1 MAEARCRSQWDRTA
15 AVLAL
20 LANVHRKKGASPVRP
35 EQLNPYRR
43 AERWTQGM
51 RITSENMHL
60 LKDAFVSNKER
71 TPQ

>member
-1 MAEARCRSQWDRTA
+1 MAEARCRTQWDRTA

-43 AERWTQGM
+43 VKRTRGM
-51 RITSENMHL
+51 RITTENLHL

-71 TPQ
+71 TPR